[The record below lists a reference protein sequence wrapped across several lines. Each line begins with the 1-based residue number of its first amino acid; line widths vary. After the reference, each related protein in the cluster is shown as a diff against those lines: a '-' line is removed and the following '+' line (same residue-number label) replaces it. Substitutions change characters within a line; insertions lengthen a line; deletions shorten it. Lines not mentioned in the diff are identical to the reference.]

1 VILVSVD
8 GLRADILANLMADDT
23 VGDFANF
30 QRLVDEGATT
40 FNARTDYTH
49 TLTIPNHTCMLT
61 SRPVSQPAGQPN
73 TVHHGYTANTDPQPG
88 DTLHN
93 SGNPNV
99 DYVASAFDVAHD
111 YGLSTALF
119 ASKSKFILFDQSY
132 DTLAGAPDQVAPDH
146 GPDKIDTYTYLRTGS
161 PSNASNLHSALI
173 VHLAATPSRFT
184 FVHYRDPDSAGHA
197 SGWGSAVWND
207 AVRSIDDYLG
217 DILNLVATSEMY
229 QGRTTVIVTADHGGS
244 GTGHY
249 DPANPQI
256 NTIPFMVWGAQVT
269 PGADLYSLNAANR
282 LDPGT
287 GWPDYN
293 ALDQPIR
300 NGDSGNLALALL
312 GLPAIAG
319 STINSRQDLAVSQ
332 PLAFVAEVPRRSADM
347 ALYPNPA
354 NPATTIDFTLAAAG
368 HTRLALF
375 TIDGRRVKTLADRT
389 YETGRHSVTLRDPN
403 LSSGVYLVHLEAP
416 GVTESKKL
424 LLLK

>member
-132 DTLAGAPDQVAPDH
+132 DTLAGAPDHIAPDH
-146 GPDKIDTYTYLRTGS
+146 GPDKIDTYTYLRTGPSLSTWPPPPVGS
-161 PSNASNLHSALI
+161 PSSTIGTRTAR
-173 VHLAATPSRFT
+173 ATPR
-184 FVHYRDPDSAGHA
+184 AGAAA
-197 SGWGSAVWND
+197 SGTM
-207 AVRSIDDYLG
+207 RS
-217 DILNLVATSEMY
+217 
-229 QGRTTVIVTADHGGS
+229 R
-244 GTGHY
+244 
-249 DPANPQI
+249 
-256 NTIPFMVWGAQVT
+256 
-269 PGADLYSLNAANR
+269 
-282 LDPGT
+282 
-287 GWPDYN
+287 
-293 ALDQPIR
+293 ALMI
-300 NGDSGNLALALL
+300 
-312 GLPAIAG
+312 IW
-319 STINSRQDLAVSQ
+319 
-332 PLAFVAEVPRRSADM
+332 
-347 ALYPNPA
+347 
-354 NPATTIDFTLAAAG
+354 
-368 HTRLALF
+368 
-375 TIDGRRVKTLADRT
+375 
-389 YETGRHSVTLRDPN
+389 ETF
-403 LSSGVYLVHLEAP
+403 
-416 GVTESKKL
+416 
-424 LLLK
+424 